1 MTPDTSTQAVEAMVA
16 RMSLYRCHGWPS
28 ERPCQ
33 EHTGVCVCI
42 NEQSAAS
49 LLRALAAER
58 DEFVEMVRDL
68 RIETGQLWND
78 IASARRT
85 ALEDAAKVA
94 GPLPLAD
101 NSDYEKQAHDL
112 RCVIAS
118 EIRALIETT
127 NEEK

>member
-1 MTPDTSTQAVEAMVA
+1 MTDTSTQAMEAMVA

-68 RIETGQLWND
+68 RIETGQLRND

-85 ALEDAAKVA
+85 ALEDAAKVVEEWA
-94 GPLPLAD
+94 TKTWPTAD
-101 NSDYEKQAHDL
+101 AREARDIAH
-112 RCVIAS
+112 A
-118 EIRALIETT
+118 IRALIE
-127 NEEK
+127 EPKL

>member
-1 MTPDTSTQAVEAMVA
+1 MTDTSTQAVEAMVA

-68 RIETGQLWND
+68 RIETGQLRND
-78 IASARRT
+78 IESARRT
-85 ALEDAAKVA
+85 ALEQAAQVA
-94 GPLPLAD
+94 DEAYMRAYRSQDDG
-101 NSDYEKQAHDL
+101 DL
-112 RCVIAS
+112 EPGTISAA
-118 EIRALIETT
+118 IRALIDG
-127 NEEK
+127 EKDPRP

>member
-1 MTPDTSTQAVEAMVA
+1 MTPDTSTQAVDAMVA

-68 RIETGQLWND
+68 RIETGQLRND

-85 ALEDAAKVA
+85 ALEDAAKA
-94 GPLPLAD
+94 AD
-101 NSDYEKQAHDL
+101 EAYMRAYRSQDDGDL
-112 RCVIAS
+112 EPGTIAAA
-118 EIRALIETT
+118 IRALIETT

>member
-1 MTPDTSTQAVEAMVA
+1 MTDTSTQAVEAHA
-16 RMSLYRCHGWPS
+16 KTLDGRSS
-28 ERPCQ
+28 EFWKY
-33 EHTGVCVCI
+33 
-42 NEQSAAS
+42 AA